1 MIKSL
6 ASTFN
11 VKVKLGQN
19 VGRNKNVLRE
29 QENQWLIE
37 FLNRPDILTLPP
49 GDNVYLR
56 KFNKVKKFPRNAV
69 SCGQ

>member
-37 FLNRPDILTLPP
+37 FLNRPDISYTTSRRQCLF
-49 GDNVYLR
+49 
-56 KFNKVKKFPRNAV
+56 KEI
-69 SCGQ
+69 